1 MLCYEF
7 LCGKPPFETE
17 SHQETYQKIVKVD
30 LKFPSHVSSG
40 AEDLIKKLLQKNPKN
55 RLPLEEVM
63 KHYWIT
69 EMMNPSKETSC

>member
-1 MLCYEF
+1 MNSYVVNLQ
-7 LCGKPPFETE
+7 TE

-40 AEDLIKKLLQKNPKN
+40 AKDLIKKLLQKNPKN

-63 KHYWIT
+63 KHNWIS
-69 EMMNPSKETSC
+69 EMMNQSKETNC